1 MIQLLHLAPFNRAQR
16 LSASSEFA
24 HPTCAS
30 VHEFSNSAQR
40 LSASSEFAHRVY
52 GTHARNEMCS
62 TPFRITGIRTR
73 GVDDAL
79 RVSFLCSTPFGIIGI
94 LTLVRLSPTDA
105 PIAVLTAFRHH
116 RNSHT
121 VLRSSLVRATLCS
134 TPFGIIGI
142 RT

>member
-1 MIQLLHLAPFNRAQR
+1 MIHLFHFSPFNRAQR

-62 TPFRITGIRTR
+62 TPF
-73 GVDDAL
+73 
-79 RVSFLCSTPFGIIGI
+79 GIIGI
-94 LTLVRLSPTDA
+94 RPRGDDDG
-105 PIAVLTAFRHH
+105 FR
-116 RNSHT
+116 
-121 VLRSSLVRATLCS
+121 VGLLCS

-142 RT
+142 RTPLRVVRAGAAMAVDDAFRRHRE